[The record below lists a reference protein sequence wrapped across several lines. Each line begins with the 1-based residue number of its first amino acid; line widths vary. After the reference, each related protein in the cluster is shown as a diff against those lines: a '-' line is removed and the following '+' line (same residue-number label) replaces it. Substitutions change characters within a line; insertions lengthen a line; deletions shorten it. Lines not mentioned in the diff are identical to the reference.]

1 MEVLSYGCCI
11 CVKKEGDKK
20 MSTTDNIIGAATGI
34 LVLKATS
41 KILSSGMKSTKSSS
55 GKVKFQKV
63 KL

>member
-1 MEVLSYGCCI
+1 
-11 CVKKEGDKK
+11 

-41 KILSSGMKSTKSSS
+41 KILSSGLKSTKSS